1 MQRLRQVT
9 PGGILGLDKFHA
21 FYQLPLSIDEVTES
35 MLLNAWSTDAAF
47 QCAHDQPVIDGFFVG
62 YYGPLDR
69 PFRSSNLITI
79 PWQSKA
85 KSTAAAPALA
95 RSLTAPF
102 IVPQNGGNRYK
113 PWHVVILMDLAASSA
128 FGKATGPRCD
138 LTCERAV
145 RPKRGEQ
152 K

>member
-35 MLLNAWSTDAAF
+35 MLLNAWSTGAAF

-79 PWQSKA
+79 PWQSRA
-85 KSTAAAPALA
+85 NLLLLHQ
-95 RSLTAPF
+95 RSL
-102 IVPQNGGNRYK
+102 V
-113 PWHVVILMDLAASSA
+113 H
-128 FGKATGPRCD
+128 
-138 LTCERAV
+138 
-145 RPKRGEQ
+145 
-152 K
+152 